1 MAYSFYNQNMST
13 LSNVLVIH
21 AALDKGET
29 ADTTALDKGETV
41 DTTADTTGITTNT
54 TADTTA
60 LDKGETVDTTA
71 DTTGITT
78 NTTADTTGIT
88 TNTTAETTADTTAF
102 TIPREVMARIMKT
115 SYGKFVVTNSIPCL
129 RVVLAD
135 GTISSAK
142 VSSDGVVTLTA
153 PATGKLIIDG
163 TLDIECNY

>member
-1 MAYSFYNQNMST
+1 MAYSFRNPYMST
-13 LSNVLVIH
+13 LSNILIIH

-29 ADTTALDKGETV
+29 AVTTT
-41 DTTADTTGITTNT
+41 DTTADTT
-54 TADTTA
+54 ADTI
-60 LDKGETVDTTA
+60 DTTS
-71 DTTGITT
+71 
-78 NTTADTTGIT
+78 
-88 TNTTAETTADTTAF
+88 DTTAF
-102 TIPREVMARIMKT
+102 TIPREVMSRVMKT
-115 SYGKFVVTNSIPCL
+115 DYGKFVVTNSIPCL

>member
-1 MAYSFYNQNMST
+1 MAYSFKNQNMST
-13 LSNVLVIH
+13 LSNILIIH

-29 ADTTALDKGETV
+29 ADTTVLDKVE
-41 DTTADTTGITTNT
+41 

-60 LDKGETVDTTA
+60 LDKGETADTTA
-71 DTTGITT
+71 GTTYT
-78 NTTADTTGIT
+78 ND
-88 TNTTAETTADTTAF
+88 TTADTTAF
-102 TIPREVMARIMKT
+102 TIPREVMARVMKT
-115 SYGKFVVTNSIPCL
+115 DYGKFVVTNSIPCL

-153 PATGKLIIDG
+153 PAKGKLIIDG